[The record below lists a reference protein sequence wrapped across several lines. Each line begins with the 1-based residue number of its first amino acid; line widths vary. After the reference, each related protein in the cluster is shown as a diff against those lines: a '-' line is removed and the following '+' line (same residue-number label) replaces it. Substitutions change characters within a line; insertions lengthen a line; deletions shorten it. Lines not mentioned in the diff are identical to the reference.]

1 MTKQLV
7 NQRAGHGALTAVHI
21 AHLVAGAL
29 LPAVLALTL
38 PLLPLL
44 TFLLL
49 LLHTLVLLGQAQK
62 AIAQNIREYGAR
74 VPTHLLI
81 CLVLA

>member
-49 LLHTLVLLGQAQK
+49 LHTLVLLGQAQK